1 MATHDI
7 RVGIGGW
14 DFDPWRGDF
23 YPEGLPKR
31 RQLEYAAGKLTT
43 IEINS
48 TWYSRQT
55 PATFAKWAAS
65 VPDGF
70 RFAVK
75 ASRYCVTRPKLA
87 DAGEGIANFLKQGIV
102 ELRNRL
108 GPILWQLAPTRRFD
122 ADDIAAFLKLLPE
135 KHEGLSLRHAIEPRH
150 DSFDDPA
157 FIALAKQA
165 GAAIV
170 HADAEDYPLIDALTA
185 DFAYARLQRARLSS
199 KTGYPPKEIGEW
211 AEAAEGW
218 ASGGRETFV
227 FFISGAK
234 VRNPVAAMA
243 LIRRLAKG

>member
-1 MATHDI
+1 MAA
-7 RVGIGGW
+7 GISIPGG
-14 DFDPWRGDF
+14 GDF

-31 RQLEYAAGKLTT
+31 QQLEYAAERLTA

-48 TWYSRQT
+48 TFYSRQK

-75 ASRYCVTRPKLA
+75 ASRYCVTRPKHA
-87 DAGEGIANFLKQGIV
+87 DAGEGIDNFLKQGIA
-102 ELRNRL
+102 ELGDRL

-122 ADDIAAFLKLLPE
+122 ADDIAAFLKLLPARY
-135 KHEGLSLRHAIEPRH
+135 EGLALRHAIEPRH

-157 FIALAKQA
+157 FIALAKAA

-170 HADAEDYPLIDALTA
+170 HADADDYPLVDALTA
-185 DFAYARLQRARLSS
+185 DFAYARLQRARLRP
-199 KTGYPPKEIGEW
+199 KTGYSRQEIGHW
-211 AEAAEGW
+211 AEAAKGW
-218 ASGGRETFV
+218 AKGGRETFV

-234 VRNPVAAMA
+234 VRNPAAAMA
-243 LIRRLAKG
+243 LIRRLAKA